1 MGSLKEIK
9 TRIQSVRS
17 TQKITSAMKMV
28 SSAKLTKAQRTIS
41 NFYPYQ
47 QKMNQLLQNL
57 LLAKDEEVHSVFAHE
72 REIKHVAIV
81 VFASN
86 GSLCGGFN
94 SNVTKMLHSVLDKYK
109 MLNKSDI
116 VLYPVGKKIA
126 KACAKLDYKT
136 LGDFEKLADKPNFDE
151 FSKEITDG
159 LMHKFENGE
168 VDKVEIIYHHF
179 QSKGSQVLLNETL
192 LPFLLPTV
200 SKKVSYVDYIV
211 EPDIDTLLF
220 NLIPKVLR
228 ITLFTALLDS
238 NASEHAAR
246 LVAMQTA
253 TDNADDLLSELST
266 QYNKLRQ
273 QAITNE
279 LLDIVGGSFA

>member
-9 TRIQSVRS
+9 TRIQSVKS

-47 QKMNQLLQNL
+47 QKMNELLHNL
-57 LLAKDEEVHSVFAHE
+57 LLDKDEEVHSVFAHE
-72 REIKHVAIV
+72 RVIKHLAIV

-86 GSLCGGFN
+86 SSLCGSYN
-94 SNVTKMLHSVLDKYK
+94 SNVTKMLLTVLDKYK
-109 MLNKSDI
+109 SIDKKNI

-126 KACAKLDYKT
+126 KACSKLEYKIA
-136 LGDFEKLADKPNFDE
+136 GDFEKIADKPNYDE
-151 FSKEITDG
+151 LCSQITDV
-159 LMHKFENGE
+159 LMQKFENEE
-168 VDKVEIIYHHF
+168 VDRVEMIYHHF
-179 QSKGSQVLLNETL
+179 QSKGSQILLNEAL
-192 LPFLLPTV
+192 LPFKLPTTTG
-200 SKKVSYVDYIV
+200 KVAIADYIV
-211 EPDIDTLLF
+211 EPDTDTLLLE
-220 NLIPKVLR
+220 LIPKVLR
-228 ITLFTALLDS
+228 ISLFTALLDS

-246 LVAMQTA
+246 LIAMQTA

-279 LLDIVGGSFA
+279 LLDIIGGSFA

>member
-1 MGSLKEIK
+1 
-9 TRIQSVRS
+9 
-17 TQKITSAMKMV
+17 MKMV

-57 LLAKDEEVHSVFAHE
+57 LVAKDEDVHSVYAHE

-86 GSLCGGFN
+86 GSLCGSYN
-94 SNVTKMLHSVLDKYK
+94 ANVTKMLISVLDKYK
-109 MLNKSDI
+109 VLNKSNI
-116 VLYPVGKKIA
+116 ILFPVGKKIA
-126 KACAKLDYKT
+126 KACSKLDYKIA
-136 LGDFEKLADKPNFDE
+136 GDFEKLADKPNFDE
-151 FSKEITDG
+151 LSKQITDE

-168 VDKVEIIYHHF
+168 IDKVEIIYHHF
-179 QSKGSQVLLNETL
+179 QSKGSQILQNETL
-192 LPFLLPTV
+192 LPFKLPV
-200 SKKVSYVDYIV
+200 LAKKVSNVDYIV
-211 EPDIDTLLF
+211 EPDTDTLLLE
-220 NLIPKVLR
+220 LIPKVVR
-228 ITLFTALLDS
+228 TTLYTALLDS

-279 LLDIVGGSFA
+279 LLDIIGGSFA

>member
-1 MGSLKEIK
+1 
-9 TRIQSVRS
+9 
-17 TQKITSAMKMV
+17 MKMV

-47 QKMNQLLQNL
+47 QKMNQLLHNL
-57 LLAKDEEVHSVFAHE
+57 LLDKDEDVHSVYAHE

-86 GSLCGGFN
+86 SSLCGGFN
-94 SNVTKMLHSVLDKYK
+94 SNVAKMLLTVLEKYK
-109 MLNKSDI
+109 SIDKSSI

-126 KACAKLDYKT
+126 KACAKLDYKIA
-136 LGDFEKLADKPNFDE
+136 GNFEKLADKPNYDE
-151 FSKEITDG
+151 LCNQITDV
-159 LMHKFENGE
+159 LMQKFENE
-168 VDKVEIIYHHF
+168 ELDIVEMIYHHF
-179 QSKGSQVLLNETL
+179 QSKGSQILLNEAL
-192 LPFLLPTV
+192 LPFVLPTV
-200 SKKVSYVDYIV
+200 IEQVSSADYIV
-211 EPDIDTLLF
+211 EPDTNTVLLE
-220 NLIPKVLR
+220 LIPKVVR

-279 LLDIVGGSFA
+279 LLDIIGGSFA

>member
-1 MGSLKEIK
+1 
-9 TRIQSVRS
+9 
-17 TQKITSAMKMV
+17 MKMV

-41 NFYPYQ
+41 NFYTYQ

-57 LLAKDEEVHSVFAHE
+57 LVAKDEDVHSVYAHE

-86 GSLCGGFN
+86 GSLCGSFN
-94 SNVTKMLHSVLDKYK
+94 TNVIKMLYSVLDKYK
-109 MLNKSDI
+109 MLNKTDI
-116 VLYPVGKKIA
+116 TLYPVGKKIA
-126 KACAKLDYKT
+126 KACSKLEFKSS
-136 LGDFEKLADKPNFDE
+136 GKFESLAENPNFDE
-151 FSKEITDG
+151 LSNSITDE
-159 LMHKFENGE
+159 LMRKFENAE
-168 VDKVEIIYHHF
+168 IDKVEIIYHHF

-192 LPFLLPTV
+192 LPFKLHTLN
-200 SKKVSYVDYIV
+200 SQRSNIDYIV
-211 EPDIDTLLF
+211 EPDVDSLLTE
-220 NLIPKVLR
+220 LIPKVLR

-253 TDNADDLLSELST
+253 TDNADELLSELST